1 MSLKEEWKN
10 TGKGLGRAFKQ
21 FGKTFVR
28 SADEVIDEDSGSK
41 TPDQSVFSDGSW
53 RSTGKGL
60 GQAFVNVGKTIV
72 DTAQVAVDKI
82 DGGGQ
87 TAKDDEQKKA
97 DPKPENDPD
106 TDGKKTTFI

>member
-1 MSLKEEWKN
+1 MALKDEWKSA
-10 TGKGLGRAFKQ
+10 GKGLGHAFKK

-60 GQAFVNVGKTIV
+60 GQAFVNVGKALV

-82 DGGGQ
+82 DGDGQ
-87 TAKDDEQKKA
+87 ETDGAEQKKA